1 MLNIHIRINDA
12 ATRRPTPVR
21 VRVSDAA
28 GKAYA
33 PLGRLPVFAVGKGED
48 VGGQV
53 RLGRDNWYPID
64 GGCEVPLPAGIPLR
78 IQATKGP
85 EYTPLDETITLGAGQ
100 ISLRFEIARW
110 HESDGVTVD
119 TRAHF
124 LSPHAALLEAAA
136 EGIDVVNVLALV
148 HGFVGQDGNGYP
160 MLSNIT
166 SFSGQ
171 TPALTSGGHDVYVN
185 TLNAHHA
192 LGRLGLLNS
201 HRVVHPLTFGDPD
214 GPDDWSLLDWCG
226 QCHRKCGLV
235 VWVDAFRSDRGIL
248 GGEALAALLLGQVD
262 AIEFD
267 AQARPQPLLP
277 WVYKLWDCG
286 VKVPLVGGSG
296 KESNRTPVGAMRTLA
311 FQASRVSDDAGE
323 PNPTVHTVGSPR
335 DRLLDSVRTG
345 NTVVTNGPLL
355 AFAATVDRAAATVES
370 VVPFDKLEIVGN
382 GSVLTTTPAT
392 ADNGR
397 YRATLELAH
406 SVTDGWLAAR
416 AVGPKGSLLFPDQ
429 PVFAHSSAVFVG
441 TPVRPPKALTALRQC
456 LASTR
461 EWVETQGRFTADKFK
476 VKLLDTLA
484 AAEALVGAGRV
495 SDGLESEPDA

>member
-12 ATRRPTPVR
+12 ATRKPTPVR

-28 GKAYA
+28 GNGYA

-48 VGGQV
+48 VGGQL
-53 RLGRDNWYPID
+53 RLGRDNWYHID

-85 EYTPLDETITLGAGQ
+85 EYVPLDETVTLGAGQ

-110 HESDGVTVD
+110 HQSGAVTVD

-124 LSPHAALLEAAA
+124 VSPHAALLEAAA
-136 EGIDVVNVLALV
+136 EGVGVVNVLALV
-148 HGFVGQDGNGYP
+148 HSFVGQDGNGYP
-160 MLSNIT
+160 MLPNIT

-171 TPALTSGGHDVYVN
+171 QPALTSAGHDVYVN
-185 TLNAHHA
+185 TLNTHHA
-192 LGRLGLLNS
+192 LGRLALLNS

-214 GPDDWSLLDWCG
+214 GPDDWSLTDWCG
-226 QCHRKCGLV
+226 QCHRKGGLV

-296 KESNRTPVGAMRTLA
+296 KDSNRVPVGAMRTLVPASGGREPPVVGEETGGAHPPLA
-311 FQASRVSDDAGE
+311 FLDA
-323 PNPTVHTVGSPR
+323 
-335 DRLLDSVRTG
+335 VRAGRT
-345 NTVVTNGPLL
+345 TVTNGPLL
-355 AFAATVDRAAATVES
+355 AFTVTADRATASAES
-370 VVPFDKLEIVGN
+370 VIPFDKLEIIAN
-382 GSVLTTTPAT
+382 GAVVAGTLSAS
-392 ADNGR
+392 ANGR
-397 YRATLELAH
+397 YRAELDLPH
-406 SVTDGWLAAR
+406 TFSDGWLAAR

-429 PVFAHSSAVFVG
+429 PAFAHSSAVFVG
-441 TPVRPPKALTALRQC
+441 SPVRPPGALTALRQC
-456 LASTR
+456 LAGAR
-461 EWVETQGRFTADKFK
+461 EWVETQGRFTAEKFK
-476 VKLLDTLA
+476 TKLFDTVS
-484 AAEALVGAGRV
+484 AAEAKLA
-495 SDGLESEPDA
+495 E